1 MAQAR
6 EILVVDDEVGIRE
19 LLSEI
24 LQDEGYRVA
33 LAENASEARAYR
45 QKQQPSLVLLD
56 IWMPDTDGVTLLR
69 EWGASGALTMP
80 VVMMSGHGTIETAV
94 EATRIGAFDFLE
106 KPIGLSKLLATIAR
120 ALKVAA
126 IKEPRR
132 VSLTTLGSSARVH
145 EVERALEQ
153 LLAARKP
160 LLVLGET
167 GTGHDIA
174 AQALKMP
181 EVPWIV
187 LSNGTRLANPVA
199 LLEEARDG
207 VLVCTEIGQYSKAD
221 QRLLSFLVPKLERH
235 NVTLVATSAE
245 PLGNMA
251 AEGKFDAALLS
262 RLSVGAVMLPP
273 LRTRREDIPPL
284 IERFWR
290 EATHGDPQ
298 APLLATLQPAALAAL
313 ATAHWPGNLEHL
325 ANVVSNLALL
335 RGDIGSEHVKRLLGE
350 AASPA
355 QAIAPEITARFFEVP
370 LREARE
376 AFERIYFEQ
385 LLSREQSNMSRVAE
399 KAGLERTHLY
409 RKLKQLA
416 IRFSRRTEEH
426 TG

>member
-1 MAQAR
+1 MVQAK

-33 LAENASEARAYR
+33 LAENAGEARAYR
-45 QKQQPSLVLLD
+45 ARQQPSLVLLD

-106 KPIGLSKLLATIAR
+106 KPIGLSKLLATISR

-126 IKEPRR
+126 IKEPRH
-132 VSLTTLGSSARVH
+132 VVLTTLGTSARVH

-153 LLAARKP
+153 LVAAKKP
-160 LLVLGET
+160 ILILGET
-167 GTGHDIA
+167 GTGHEVA
-174 AQALKMP
+174 AEALKLP
-181 EVPWIV
+181 DAPYIA
-187 LSNGTRLANPVA
+187 LANGARLTNPVA

-207 VLVCTEIGQYSKAD
+207 VLVCVEIGQYSKAD

-245 PLGNMA
+245 PLGNLA
-251 AEGKFDAALLS
+251 AEGKFDAALLAQ
-262 RLSVGAVMLPP
+262 LSAGAVMLPP

-290 EATHGDPQ
+290 DATHGDPQ
-298 APLLATLQPAALAAL
+298 TPLLATLQPAALAAL
-313 ATAHWPGNLEHL
+313 SNAHWPGNLEHL
-325 ANVVSNLALL
+325 ANVIGNLALL
-335 RGDIGSEHVKRLLGE
+335 RGEVTSEHVKRLLGE
-350 AASPA
+350 AASPT

-385 LLSREQSNMSRVAE
+385 LLAREQSNMSRVAE

-416 IRFSRRTEEH
+416 IRFSRRNEESA
-426 TG
+426 G